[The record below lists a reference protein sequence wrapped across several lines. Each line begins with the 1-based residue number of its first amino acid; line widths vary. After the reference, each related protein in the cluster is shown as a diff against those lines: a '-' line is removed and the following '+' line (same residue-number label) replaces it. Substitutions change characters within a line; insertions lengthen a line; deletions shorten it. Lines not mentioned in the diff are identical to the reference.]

1 MNLQSLWGIPVVLF
15 ALNFFFLR
23 FGFNVA
29 VIALAIQ
36 IFDHKCLKGLKDNIS
51 IYLIVI

>member
-1 MNLQSLWGIPVVLF
+1 MNLHSLWGIPVVLF
-15 ALNFFFLR
+15 ALQFFWR

-29 VIALAIQ
+29 AIALAIQ
-36 IFDHKCLKGLKDNIS
+36 VFDHKYLKGLKDNIS